1 MRIVLKGIGASRGMT
16 LGRARLVQP
25 SQFLVDE
32 TRLEPNEIDAEATR
46 LEGALETARAELKVI
61 RAKLHGA
68 LAREIGEFI
77 DAHSLLLSDPELV
90 SGLFDLVRRGRYRAS
105 AALKMQRDRLAAVFE
120 AMDDPY
126 LRSRR
131 EDIDHVIG
139 RVQAALSRETSPA
152 ERQIAA
158 RVGTILVS
166 DQIAPAEMTHL
177 AEQGVLGT
185 VCTGS
190 SPLSHSAILSRSM
203 RLPMVVGAH
212 DALAQI
218 HDDDLVMI
226 DGEHGEVVV
235 HPTAQDLA
243 RYRQHA
249 RDMQREGQRLAQLA
263 HAQTLTACGTSM
275 RLYANAELPAEVA
288 QARAHGAA
296 GIGLYRTE
304 FLFLQRHHLPDEDE
318 QFHAYRDL
326 VLGMGGLPVTVRT
339 LDLGADKADTT
350 GLALTREPNPA
361 LGMRGVRLSIRRP
374 ALFATQMRAILRASA
389 YGPIRVLVPMVSRAE
404 EIRATRRLMEI
415 CARDLRSEGHEI
427 ADHFELGAMVEVP
440 AAAIAPRR
448 FRLDRHERP
457 RAVHARGR
465 PQQRRG
471 VGPLRPAASGGAQTA
486 LRHDPLRRKG
496 RQAGLP
502 VRRDGL
508 GHDVHAAAR
517 RARPDRF
524 QHAFGRDPRSARRA
538 RALRPYAPAPAR
550 PAPAQGRKPRRDRR
564 AARRREP
571 GELAQSRV
579 VVKRRAEPQ
588 RSCGIIA
595 PQTGDDRRHARPHR
609 CRPRG

>member
-32 TRLEPNEIDAEATR
+32 TRLEPGEVDAEASR
-46 LEGALETARAELKVI
+46 LEIALETARNELKVI

-77 DAHSLLLSDPELV
+77 DAHTLLLSDPELV

-105 AALKMQRDRLAAVFE
+105 AALKMQRDRLAAIFE

-177 AEQGVLGT
+177 AEQGVLGA

-226 DGEHGEVVV
+226 DGEHGEIVV

-243 RYRQHA
+243 RYRQHQ
-249 RDMQREGQRLAQLA
+249 RDTLREGQRLLQLA
-263 HAQTLTACGTSM
+263 DAQTLTRDGAAM

-350 GLALTREPNPA
+350 GLALAREPNPA
-361 LGMRGVRLSIRRP
+361 LGMRGVRLSMHRP

-389 YGPIRVLVPMVSRAE
+389 YGPVRVLVPMVSRGE

-440 AAAIAPRR
+440 AAAIALPRLIGLVD
-448 FRLDRHERP
+448 FIAIGTNDLVQYTLAADRNNDALSDLYDPLHP
-457 RAVHARGR
+457 AVLKLLSDTIRCGQKHGKPVSLCGEMASDTGFTPLLIALGLTDFSMHSGAILEVRDTIARCDHAR
-465 PQQRRG
+465 
-471 VGPLRPAASGGAQTA
+471 L
-486 LRHDPLRRKG
+486 
-496 RQAGLP
+496 
-502 VRRDGL
+502 
-508 GHDVHAAAR
+508 
-517 RARPDRF
+517 
-524 QHAFGRDPRSARRA
+524 
-538 RALRPYAPAPAR
+538 
-550 PAPAQGRKPRRDRR
+550 RR
-564 AARRREP
+564 AAPRLLKAESHD
-571 GELAQSRV
+571 EIAAVLAAANRGNSRS
-579 VVKRRAEPQ
+579 RA
-588 RSCGIIA
+588 SS
-595 PQTGDDRRHARPHR
+595 
-609 CRPRG
+609 